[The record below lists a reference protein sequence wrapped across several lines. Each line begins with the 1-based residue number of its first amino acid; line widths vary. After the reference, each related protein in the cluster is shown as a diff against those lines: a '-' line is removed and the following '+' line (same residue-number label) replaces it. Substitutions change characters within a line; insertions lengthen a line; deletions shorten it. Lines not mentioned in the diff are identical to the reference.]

1 MQHSRTPV
9 GSMTKAMNAVRT
21 DAMGPKVLR
30 IGVLADARISEER
43 VVREN
48 ETVTIGSDPSC
59 TIVITGPD
67 APEKHT
73 LFARRD
79 GRWSLSFAPKLEG
92 RALVDG
98 KVRALSELFG
108 AETQL
113 SLDETARGKVTLA
126 GVSVLFQFVAPP
138 PVAPKPQLP
147 QAILHKPLR
156 EQDWRYNACL
166 AGFMALGFVGMGY
179 VEYGYDPE
187 VEAVDIRE
195 EVRLVR
201 LESRPAEPEPEVNQA
216 ANAPEAP
223 TSNTP
228 APNAPRN
235 NPRNQSTARNTAPST
250 PRQSDE
256 DRINAAMRSA
266 DRAAEAVMRALDNST
281 DFRAIA
287 NAIDGNRSAVAM
299 VRNGQG
305 LMDGS
310 VEALA
315 NSTGVRTATNNNAS
329 INRNGLIASNA
340 PNGNTLGRPGR
351 VDGPGEI
358 ATTTAPREERIIRTR
373 VTSSGPVIDD
383 PMPGTPTNEIV
394 AVFRRNIGGVQS
406 CYNRALRNNPDLRG
420 RIEISFSIGTTGRV
434 IGSPRV
440 SGISNADE
448 LNTCVSG
455 RVRSYVFPVLEEA
468 TPVMFPV
475 TLEPGN

>member
-30 IGVLADARISEER
+30 IGVLTDARISEER

-48 ETVTIGSDPSC
+48 ETVTIGTHPSC
-59 TIVITGPD
+59 TIVVTGPD

-98 KVRALSELFG
+98 KVRALTELFG

-113 SLDETARGKVTLA
+113 SLDDGARGKVTLA

-166 AGFMALGFVGMGY
+166 AGFMALGFAGMGY

-201 LESRPAEPEPEVNQA
+201 LESRPAESEPTPSEA
-216 ANAPEAP
+216 ANASETPSNATP
-223 TSNTP
+223 TPS
-228 APNAPRN
+228 PNRN
-235 NPRNQSTARNTAPST
+235 STRNQNTTRNTAPST
-250 PRQSDE
+250 SRQSD
-256 DRINAAMRSA
+256 DQRVNAALRSA
-266 DRAAEAVMRALDNST
+266 DRAAEAAMRALDNST

-299 VRNGQG
+299 LRNGQA

-315 NSTGVRTATNNNAS
+315 NSTGIRTATNNNAN
-329 INRNGLIASNA
+329 IGRTGLLASNA

-351 VDGPGEI
+351 IDGPGEI

-373 VTSSGPVIDD
+373 VTTSGPTIED
-383 PMPGTPTNEIV
+383 PVPGTPTNEIV

-406 CYNRALRNNPDLRG
+406 CYTRALRNNPDLRG

-440 SGISNADE
+440 SGIANADE
-448 LNTCVSG
+448 LNSCVAG
-455 RVRSYVFPVLEEA
+455 RVRTYVFPVLEEA

-475 TLEPGN
+475 TLEPGG

>member
-9 GSMTKAMNAVRT
+9 GSMTKAMNAIRT

-30 IGVLADARISEER
+30 IGVLTDARISEER

-48 ETVTIGSDPSC
+48 ETVTIGTDPSC
-59 TIVITGPD
+59 TIVVTGPD

-98 KVRALSELFG
+98 KVRALAELFG

-113 SLDETARGKVTLA
+113 SLDDSARGKVTLA

-166 AGFMALGFVGMGY
+166 AGFMALGFAGMGY

-201 LESRPAEPEPEVNQA
+201 LATQPTESEPTPNQA

-223 TSNTP
+223 T
-228 APNAPRN
+228 NAPTPTPSPNRN
-235 NPRNQSTARNTAPST
+235 NTRNQNTARNTAPSS
-250 PRQSDE
+250 PRQSD
-256 DRINAAMRSA
+256 DQRVNAALAAAATAADAALNALSRNAEWTDLVHASEGPNSARS
-266 DRAAEAVMRALDNST
+266 RAS
-281 DFRAIA
+281 
-287 NAIDGNRSAVAM
+287 
-299 VRNGQG
+299 NGQG
-305 LMDGS
+305 LLEGS
-310 VEALA
+310 VAALS
-315 NSTGVRTATNNNAS
+315 NVGGIEPATNNGGLR
-329 INRNGLIASNA
+329 RNGIVASNA

-351 VDGPGEI
+351 IDGPGEI
-358 ATTTAPREERIIRTR
+358 ATTVAPREERIIRTR
-373 VTSSGPVIDD
+373 VTTSVPTIDD
-383 PMPGTPTNEIV
+383 PTPGTPTNEIV

-406 CYNRALRNNPDLRG
+406 CYTRALRNNPDLRG

-440 SGISNADE
+440 SGIANADE
-448 LNTCVSG
+448 LNSCVAG
-455 RVRSYVFPVLEEA
+455 RVRTYVFPVLEEA

-475 TLEPGN
+475 TLEPGG